1 MSSLFEWLAWW
12 YKSPE
17 PEPTAL
23 QVWGPRVAWLGAG
36 IAVAVVATQ
45 AARVRRRRRRA
56 RVITLRPNCGC
67 KNA

>member
-1 MSSLFEWLAWW
+1 MSSLVEWLAWW

-17 PEPTAL
+17 PEPTAF

-45 AARVRRRRRRA
+45 ATRGRRKRRA
-56 RVITLRPNCGC
+56 LTMRQMRQNCGC
-67 KNA
+67 RHA